1 MNITFYYWIAFI
13 TYSIIVIGIGYYIW
27 NKRRKQKIQDDSD
40 SYWSASKN
48 LSGWSSGL
56 SISASMMSISWSC
69 VYGVQLFYWYGIS
82 AAWLLII
89 PWLLTMAGFFLL
101 VPLFRKLQ
109 VFSQPELLAN
119 KFGLKIRSIIS
130 IPLIFV
136 FIVWGGAEIYAAGIT
151 IAPFLNISIP
161 LTMFLLSLVIA
172 IYTYTGGFQAVV
184 STDKI
189 QFVLVALFILILA
202 IVGYTSATS
211 SGNNFNIIDISSTS
225 PKHINKSIFLAPGI
239 ALIIFTF
246 ITYLP
251 GWLVETDIWLRL
263 QASRSNREARKGIL
277 VAFINSFLFVGVLP
291 MIIGLSALVLYP
303 SSGGE
308 IPVKLQEGAL
318 IFQNLMA
325 DYTPI
330 WLNVL
335 LGIGLIAA
343 AMSTVDTCGNVV
355 ALSLS
360 YDIVEPLVKNKISPH
375 KSKLIASYISVLAIF
390 LAFVY
395 ALFTDS
401 LWDIFYLSSGI
412 LTTTIFVP
420 VISVFLPNTKRRE
433 VILCIIFGFFGTLI
447 FYFLESRGLLMGI
460 EPDFIASTQ
469 LGYILYGFILCLIGF
484 GIGKASKSIKPKK
497 FIGNEFFTEGRS

>member
-1 MNITFYYWIAFI
+1 MSTSFYYWIAFI
-13 TYSIIVIGIGYYIW
+13 TYSIIVIGIGFYIW
-27 NKRRKQKIQDDSD
+27 NKRRKKNILDDSD
-40 SYWSASKN
+40 SYWSANKN

-89 PWLLTMAGFFLL
+89 PWLLTMIGFYFLT
-101 VPLFRKLQ
+101 PLFRKLEA
-109 VFSQPELLAN
+109 FSQPELLSK
-119 KFGLKIRSIIS
+119 KFGNRIRSIIA

-151 IAPFLNISIP
+151 IAPFLNISP
-161 LTMFLLSLVIA
+161 SLTMFIISLVIA

-189 QFVLVALFILILA
+189 QFILVFLFITILA
-202 IVGYTSATS
+202 VVGYSAVTS
-211 SGNNFNIIDISSTS
+211 SGGNFNLIDISTTS
-225 PKHINKSIFLAPGI
+225 PKSINNNLFFAPGLAI
-239 ALIIFTF
+239 IIFTF
-246 ITYLP
+246 VAYLP
-251 GWLVETDIWLRL
+251 GWLVETDIWIRL
-263 QASRSNREARKGIL
+263 QASKDNKQARKGIL
-277 VAFINSFLFVGVLP
+277 VASTNSFIFVGLLP
-291 MIIGLSALVLYP
+291 MIIGLSALFLYP
-303 SSGGE
+303 SNGAE
-308 IPVKLQEGAL
+308 IPLKLQDGAL

-325 DYTPI
+325 DYTPL

-335 LGIGLIAA
+335 LGIGLIGA

-360 YDIVEPLVKNKISPH
+360 YDIVEPIVKNKISLH
-375 KSKLIASYISVLAIF
+375 KRKLLASYISILAIF
-390 LAFVY
+390 IAFIY

-433 VILCIIFGFFGTLI
+433 VILCVIFGFLGTLA
-447 FYFLESRGLLMGI
+447 FYFLESREYLSGI
-460 EPDFIASTQ
+460 EPEFIASTQ
-469 LGYILYGFILCLIGF
+469 LGYILYGFIMCLIGF
-484 GIGKASKSIKPKK
+484 FLGKIFKSSDNLENTIVDIDNK
-497 FIGNEFFTEGRS
+497 S